1 MFAKEFIKEDLPT
14 FDLPQKTI
22 SWPE

>member
-1 MFAKEFIKEDLPT
+1 MFAKAFIKEDLPT

>member
-1 MFAKEFIKEDLPT
+1 MFAKAFIKEDLPT

-22 SWPE
+22 SCPE